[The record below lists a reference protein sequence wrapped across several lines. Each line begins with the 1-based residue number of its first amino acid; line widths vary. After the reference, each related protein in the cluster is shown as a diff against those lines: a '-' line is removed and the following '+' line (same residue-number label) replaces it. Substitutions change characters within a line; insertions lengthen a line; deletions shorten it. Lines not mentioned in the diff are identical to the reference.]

1 MKSRLAFYPQGPFAV
16 GRPQDVVGPAAAHD
30 PFGRPLGLLEMLV
43 HAGLTA
49 IGATQGG
56 NCRSPRGD
64 TSRYASLG
72 QVAIL
77 HAMRLRLGSQRRVEW
92 LRPMA

>member
-16 GRPQDVVGPAAAHD
+16 GRTQDVVGPAAAHD

-49 IGATQGG
+49 IGATQGETAA
-56 NCRSPRGD
+56 PRG
-64 TSRYASLG
+64 A
-72 QVAIL
+72 
-77 HAMRLRLGSQRRVEW
+77 RLAAT
-92 LRPMA
+92 RP